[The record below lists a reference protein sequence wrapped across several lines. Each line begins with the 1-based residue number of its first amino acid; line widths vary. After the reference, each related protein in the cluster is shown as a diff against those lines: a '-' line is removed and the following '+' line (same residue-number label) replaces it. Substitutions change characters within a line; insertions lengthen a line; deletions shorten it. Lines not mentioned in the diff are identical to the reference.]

1 MTIVHI
7 TLNHYPEGKRGVEV
21 YVHELLEEL
30 SKRNRVILFTRSASV
45 EAPRTEFNGAYH
57 LFKIPKKTGD
67 REARKYFFRCLRDFT
82 PDIINIHQFPGLG
95 RGNLHTLLKIH
106 IPYVVSFHEYSLF
119 CQRLWLMKD
128 GQTRCSFLSEDCA
141 QCKYPENFVRR
152 SFYRHKVR
160 RRLRDLLNVTNNAS
174 ALISPSYSM
183 KRNLEGFG
191 VENEDF
197 NVLRL
202 GIRREKVRMRRAPLR
217 RGDDIAIGFIGS
229 IAFHKGIAVL
239 LEAMHL
245 AGISNRLL
253 LYGKI
258 RQPEARD
265 IEALIRKTPGVE
277 LRGEFDNTDIMKV
290 LEEIDILVAPS
301 ICEETFCLV
310 VDEARAAGIAVITTR
325 IGAMPE
331 RIIDGRNG
339 FLVEPGNAEM
349 LADKLRWLVAHY
361 DSVVTTL
368 DVTHNLST
376 IEENAA
382 FYEQVYARIR
392 GLRAHLRQ

>member
-30 SKRNRVILFTRSASV
+30 SKRHRVILFTRSASV
-45 EAPRTEFNGAYH
+45 EAPLEEFNGAYH
-57 LFKIPKKTGD
+57 LFKIPRHAGD
-67 REARKYFFRCLRDFT
+67 RRARRYFFQCVRNFK

-95 RGNLHTLLKIH
+95 RGNLHTLLKIN

-119 CQRLWLMKD
+119 CQRVWLMKD
-128 GQTRCSFLSEDCA
+128 AQARCSFPREDCA

-160 RRLRDLLNVTNNAS
+160 RRRRDLLAVTNNAA
-174 ALISPSYSM
+174 ALISPSHSM
-183 KRNLEGFG
+183 KQNLAAFG

-202 GIRREKVRMRRAPLR
+202 GIRRGKVVMRRAPVR
-217 RGDDIAIGFIGS
+217 RGVDISIGFIGS
-229 IAFHKGIAVL
+229 IAFHKGVAVL

-245 AGISNRLL
+245 AGISNQVL

-258 RQPEARD
+258 RQQEASD
-265 IEALIRKTPGVE
+265 IEALIRKTPRVE
-277 LRGEFDNTDIMKV
+277 LMGEFDNADIMKV
-290 LEEIDILVAPS
+290 LDKIDILVAPS
-301 ICEETFCLV
+301 IWEEPFCLV
-310 VDEARAAGIAVITTR
+310 VDEARAAGIPVVTTT

-331 RIIDGRNG
+331 RIIDGKNG
-339 FLVEPGNAEM
+339 FLVEPGSAEM
-349 LADKLRWLVAHY
+349 LADKLRWLVANY
-361 DSVVTTL
+361 DSVLSTL

-382 FYEQVYARIR
+382 FYEQVYERIR
-392 GLRAHLRQ
+392 EHRSKVRS

>member
-1 MTIVHI
+1 MTSVHI

-21 YVHELLEEL
+21 YVHELLKEL
-30 SKRNRVILFTRSASV
+30 SKRDRVILFTRSASV
-45 EAPRTEFNGAYH
+45 EAPRIEFNGAYH
-57 LFKIPKKTGD
+57 LFKIPKKAGAG
-67 REARKYFFRCLRDFT
+67 EAREYFFKCVRDFK
-82 PDIINIHQFPGLG
+82 PDIINVHQFPGLG
-95 RGNLHTLLKIH
+95 RGNLNTLLKIN

-119 CQRLWLMKD
+119 CQRVWLMKD
-128 GQTRCSFLSEDCA
+128 ERTGCSFPREDCA
-141 QCKYPENFVRR
+141 QCKYPDNFVRR

-160 RRLRDLLNVTNNAS
+160 RRRRDLLDVTNNAS
-174 ALISPSYSM
+174 ALISPSHSM

-197 NVLRL
+197 NVLQL
-202 GIRREKVRMRRAPLR
+202 GIQRGKLRRRRVPLR
-217 RGDDIAIGFIGS
+217 RGDDITIGFIGS

-239 LEAMHL
+239 LQAMHL
-245 AGISNRLL
+245 AGIPNQLL

-258 RQPEARD
+258 RQAEARD
-265 IEALIRKTPGVE
+265 IEALILKTPGVE
-277 LRGEFDNTDIMKV
+277 LRGEFDNADIMKV
-290 LEEIDILVAPS
+290 LEKIDILVAPS
-301 ICEETFCLV
+301 IWEEPFCLV
-310 VDEARAAGIAVITTR
+310 IDEARAAGIPVVTTT

-339 FLVEPGNAEM
+339 FLVEPGNSEM

-361 DSVVTTL
+361 ESVVMTL

-376 IEENAA
+376 IEDNAV

-392 GLRAHLRQ
+392 EHSANLR

>member
-1 MTIVHI
+1 VTIVHI

-30 SKRNRVILFTRSASV
+30 SKRNSVILFTRSASV
-45 EAPRTEFNGAYH
+45 EAPHIEFNGAYH
-57 LFKIPKKTGD
+57 LFKIPKKAGD
-67 REARKYFFRCLRDFT
+67 REARKYFFQCVRKFK

-95 RGNLHTLLKIH
+95 RGNLHTLLKIN

-119 CQRLWLMKD
+119 CQRVWLMKD
-128 GQTRCSFLSEDCA
+128 GKTRCSFPREDCA

-160 RRLRDLLNVTNNAS
+160 RRRRDLLDVTNNAA
-174 ALISPSYSM
+174 ALISPSQSM
-183 KRNLEGFG
+183 KQNLAGFG

-202 GIRREKVRMRRAPLR
+202 GIRRGKVLRRRALVR
-217 RGDDIAIGFIGS
+217 RGDEITIGFIGS
-229 IAFHKGIAVL
+229 IAFHKGVAVL
-239 LEAMHL
+239 FEAMHL
-245 AGISNRLL
+245 AGISNQLL

-258 RQPEARD
+258 RQQEAPE
-265 IEALIRKTPGVE
+265 IEALIRKTPRVA
-277 LRGEFDNTDIMKV
+277 LRGEFDHADIMKV
-290 LEEIDILVAPS
+290 LEKIDILVAPS
-301 ICEETFCLV
+301 IWEEPFCLV
-310 VDEARAAGIAVITTR
+310 VDEARAAGIPVVTTT

-331 RIIDGRNG
+331 RIIDGENG
-339 FLVEPGNAEM
+339 FLVEPGSAEM

-361 DSVVTTL
+361 DSVVSTL

-376 IEENAA
+376 IEENAT

-392 GLRAHLRQ
+392 ERRMNLR